1 MYRWLAEKL
10 GNVSVNHKLGVGFGL
25 VLLLTLLITFTG
37 WTGLG
42 DVASRGD
49 KLGYISSL
57 NVLTKDLRIARLDYE
72 MRRGEQGTAAVSE
85 LLNRLDS
92 GMKTAR
98 TLIEQPADIALID
111 EQLAAV
117 EQYKR
122 AFSDMAQAGANREDA
137 RSKLGNTADN
147 AVLKVTEVEKSL
159 LQSDSVTQFNSVV
172 DLSKLIQQAR
182 FQVRGYTYSGKV
194 EAEQPALDAI
204 DNALKKIT
212 ELQGSL
218 QEQYQANL
226 QQASVSLQ
234 AYRAAVSQFRDS
246 QVATAVALKTMS
258 AQGDVLLNRS
268 DKLTISQTAVRD
280 TDAAQAKYL
289 LLLATVL
296 ALIFGLVAAWAITRQ
311 IVIPLNQTL
320 KVAERVASGDLSHDL
335 TSTRQDELGQLQ
347 RAMQSMTVGLRELIG
362 GISDGVT
369 QIASAAEQL
378 SSVTEQTSAGVNNQ
392 KIETD
397 QVATAMNE
405 MAATVQEVARNAE
418 EASEA
423 AVAADQQARE
433 GDKVVGE
440 AIAQI
445 ERLATEVGN
454 STEAMGHL
462 KRESDK
468 IGSVLDVIKSVAQ
481 QTNLLALNAAI
492 EAARAGEAG
501 RGFAVVADEVRSL
514 AQRTQKS
521 TEEIEELIVGLQT
534 GTQQVA
540 TIMDNSRGL
549 TDSSVELTRR
559 AGSALANITRTVS
572 TIQAMN
578 SQIATA
584 AEQQSAV
591 AEEINRSVLN
601 VRDVSEQT
609 SSASEETAAS
619 SAELARLGIYLQ
631 TLVGRSRLCRGWA
644 ATHPGRRT
652 SATCEISYTLIS
664 PPSPQIVLA
673 FALLRSAFSD
683 LEVHHVS
690 SADPLAGQRQR
701 PTQTRPGFWP
711 GAGPQFHHRHDRL
724 AGLECRTVPL
734 QQPDGAGPTG
744 RRRGGHARQPHRV
757 PNAHRHGQPGQNDA
771 ADRKN
776 RPAPRLPVKTHERP
790 DRPAASRGS
799 RTPGSR
805 LQSGAGGIAAV
816 DRTAGKRPAAA
827 AKSRPASQRHPRA
840 TVQRT
845 A

>member
-10 GNVSVNHKLGVGFGL
+10 GNVSVNRKLSIGFGL
-25 VLLLTLLITFTG
+25 VLVLTLLITFTG
-37 WTGLG
+37 WTGLSG
-42 DVASRGD
+42 VISRGD

-57 NVLTKDLRIARLDYE
+57 NGLTKDLRLARLDFE
-72 MRRGEQGTAAVSE
+72 MRRGEQGTSAVND
-85 LLNRLDS
+85 LITQLDS
-92 GMKTAR
+92 GLKTAAD
-98 TLIEQPADIALID
+98 LIEQPDDKLV
-111 EQLAAV
+111 V
-117 EQYKR
+117 EQQQDALGQYKK
-122 AFSDMAQAGANREDA
+122 AFGAMVQAGLKREGA
-137 RSKLGNTADN
+137 RSKLGDTADN
-147 AVLKVTEVEKSL
+147 AVAKINEVEKSL
-159 LQSDSVTQFNSVV
+159 LQGDSVTLFNSVV

-212 ELQGSL
+212 DLNDPL
-218 QEQYQANL
+218 PEQYRANL
-226 QQASVSLQ
+226 QEASVSLQ
-234 AYRAAVSQFRDS
+234 AYRAAVSQYRDS
-246 QVATAVALKTMS
+246 QVAS
-258 AQGDVLLNRS
+258 AAAMKIMGEQGDILLDRS
-268 DKLTISQTAVRD
+268 NKLTTSQTVVRD
-280 TDAAQAKYL
+280 TDAAHAKNL
-289 LLLATVL
+289 LLLATAL
-296 ALIFGLVAAWAITRQ
+296 ALAFGVLAAWAITRQ

-320 KVAERVASGDLSHDL
+320 KVAERVASGDLSHNL
-335 TSTRQDELGQLQ
+335 ISRRQDELGQLQ
-347 RAMQSMTVGLRELIG
+347 RSMQSMTVGLRELIG

-378 SSVTEQTSAGVNNQ
+378 SAVTEQTSAGVNSQ
-392 KIETD
+392 KVETD

-445 ERLATEVGN
+445 ERLASEVGN

-521 TEEIEELIVGLQT
+521 TEEIEELIVGLQS

-559 AGSALANITRTVS
+559 AGNALENITRTVS
-572 TIQAMN
+572 AIQAMN
-578 SQIATA
+578 QQIATA

-609 SSASEETAAS
+609 SAASEETAAS
-619 SAELARLGIYLQ
+619 SAELARLGVYLQ
-631 TLVGRSRLCRGWA
+631 SLVGR
-644 ATHPGRRT
+644 
-652 SATCEISYTLIS
+652 
-664 PPSPQIVLA
+664 
-673 FALLRSAFSD
+673 F
-683 LEVHHVS
+683 
-690 SADPLAGQRQR
+690 
-701 PTQTRPGFWP
+701 
-711 GAGPQFHHRHDRL
+711 
-724 AGLECRTVPL
+724 
-734 QQPDGAGPTG
+734 
-744 RRRGGHARQPHRV
+744 RV
-757 PNAHRHGQPGQNDA
+757 
-771 ADRKN
+771 
-776 RPAPRLPVKTHERP
+776 
-790 DRPAASRGS
+790 
-799 RTPGSR
+799 
-805 LQSGAGGIAAV
+805 
-816 DRTAGKRPAAA
+816 
-827 AKSRPASQRHPRA
+827 
-840 TVQRT
+840 
-845 A
+845 

>member
-1 MYRWLAEKL
+1 MHRWLAEKL

-117 EQYKR
+117 DQYKR
-122 AFSDMAQAGANREDA
+122 AFSDMAQAGASREDA

-631 TLVGRSRLCRGWA
+631 TLVGRFR
-644 ATHPGRRT
+644 
-652 SATCEISYTLIS
+652 I
-664 PPSPQIVLA
+664 
-673 FALLRSAFSD
+673 
-683 LEVHHVS
+683 
-690 SADPLAGQRQR
+690 
-701 PTQTRPGFWP
+701 
-711 GAGPQFHHRHDRL
+711 
-724 AGLECRTVPL
+724 
-734 QQPDGAGPTG
+734 
-744 RRRGGHARQPHRV
+744 
-757 PNAHRHGQPGQNDA
+757 
-771 ADRKN
+771 
-776 RPAPRLPVKTHERP
+776 
-790 DRPAASRGS
+790 
-799 RTPGSR
+799 
-805 LQSGAGGIAAV
+805 
-816 DRTAGKRPAAA
+816 
-827 AKSRPASQRHPRA
+827 
-840 TVQRT
+840 
-845 A
+845 

>member
-10 GNVSVNHKLGVGFGL
+10 GNVSVNRKLSIGFGL
-25 VLLLTLLITFTG
+25 VLVLTLLTTFTG

-42 DVASRGD
+42 DVISRGD
-49 KLGYISSL
+49 KLGFISSL
-57 NVLTKDLRIARLDYE
+57 NGLTKDLRLARLDFE
-72 MRRGEQGTAAVSE
+72 MRRGEQGTDAVNS
-85 LLNRLDS
+85 LLTQLDN
-92 GMKTAR
+92 GLKTAQ
-98 TLIEQPADIALID
+98 TLIEQPDDKAL
-111 EQLAAV
+111 V
-117 EQYKR
+117 EQQQEALNQYKK
-122 AFSDMAQAGANREDA
+122 AFATMVQAGLKREGA
-137 RSKLGNTADN
+137 RSKLGDTADN
-147 AVLKVTEVEKSL
+147 AVAKTNEVEKAL
-159 LQSDSVTQFNSVV
+159 LQGDSVTQFNSVV
-172 DLSKLIQQAR
+172 DLSKLIQQSR
-182 FQVRGYTYSGKV
+182 FQVRGYTYSAKT

-212 ELQGSL
+212 ELEGQL
-218 QEQYQANL
+218 PAQYQANL
-226 QQASVSLQ
+226 QEAGVSLQ
-234 AYRAAVSQFRDS
+234 AYRAAVSQYRDS
-246 QVATAVALKTMS
+246 QVASAAALKIMTE
-258 AQGDVLLNRS
+258 QGDILLGHS
-268 DKLTISQTAVRD
+268 EKLTVSQTAVRD
-280 TDAAQAKYL
+280 ADAAHAKQL

-296 ALIFGLVAAWAITRQ
+296 ALIFGVVAAWAITRQ

-320 KVAERVASGDLSHDL
+320 KVAEHVASGDLSHNL
-335 TSTRQDELGQLQ
+335 NSARQDELGQLQ
-347 RAMQSMTVGLRELIG
+347 RATQSMTVGLRELIG

-378 SSVTEQTSAGVNNQ
+378 SAVTEQTSAGVNSQ
-392 KIETD
+392 KVETD

-521 TEEIEELIVGLQT
+521 TEEIEELIVGLQS

-540 TIMDNSRGL
+540 TILDNSRGL

-559 AGSALANITRTVS
+559 AGNALGNITRTVS

-631 TLVGRSRLCRGWA
+631 TLVGRFR
-644 ATHPGRRT
+644 
-652 SATCEISYTLIS
+652 I
-664 PPSPQIVLA
+664 
-673 FALLRSAFSD
+673 
-683 LEVHHVS
+683 
-690 SADPLAGQRQR
+690 
-701 PTQTRPGFWP
+701 
-711 GAGPQFHHRHDRL
+711 
-724 AGLECRTVPL
+724 
-734 QQPDGAGPTG
+734 
-744 RRRGGHARQPHRV
+744 
-757 PNAHRHGQPGQNDA
+757 
-771 ADRKN
+771 
-776 RPAPRLPVKTHERP
+776 
-790 DRPAASRGS
+790 
-799 RTPGSR
+799 
-805 LQSGAGGIAAV
+805 
-816 DRTAGKRPAAA
+816 
-827 AKSRPASQRHPRA
+827 
-840 TVQRT
+840 
-845 A
+845 

>member
-10 GNVSVNHKLGVGFGL
+10 GNVSVKTKLGVGFGL
-25 VLLLTLLITFTG
+25 VLLLTLMITFTG
-37 WTGLG
+37 WSGLG
-42 DVASRGD
+42 SVISRGD
-49 KLGYISSL
+49 KLGYISSV
-57 NVLTKDLRIARLDYE
+57 NELTKDLRLARLDYE
-72 MRRGEQGTAAVSE
+72 MRRGEQGPTEVNE
-85 LLNRLDS
+85 LIGKLQNGL
-92 GMKTAR
+92 KTAD
-98 TLIEQPADIALID
+98 TLIDQPADNLLVD
-111 EQLAAV
+111 EQLTAID
-117 EQYKR
+117 QYKR
-122 AFSDMAQAGANREDA
+122 AFDDMVQAGANRENA
-137 RSKLGNTADN
+137 RSKLGDTADN
-147 AVLKVTEVEKSL
+147 AVIKISEIEKAL
-159 LQSDSVTQFNSVV
+159 LQGDSVTQFDSVV
-172 DLSKLIQQAR
+172 GLSKLIQQAR

-204 DNALKKIT
+204 DNALKKIAALNGT
-212 ELQGSL
+212 LP
-218 QEQYQANL
+218 EQYATNL

-234 AYRAAVSQFRDS
+234 AYRAAVSQYRDS
-246 QVATAVALKTMS
+246 QVTTAAAMKKMGE
-258 AQGDVLLNRS
+258 QGDILLDRS
-268 DKLTISQTAVRD
+268 KKLTLSQTVVRD
-280 TDAAQAKYL
+280 TDAAQAKNL
-289 LLLATVL
+289 LLLATAL

-311 IVIPLNQTL
+311 IILPLNQTL
-320 KVAERVASGDLSHDL
+320 KVAERVASGDLSQDL
-335 TSTRQDELGQLQ
+335 ISLRQDELGQLQ

-378 SSVTEQTSAGVNNQ
+378 SAVTEQTSAGVNSQ
-392 KIETD
+392 KVETD

-423 AVAADQQARE
+423 ALAADQQARE

-521 TEEIEELIVGLQT
+521 TEEIEELIVGLQS

-540 TIMDNSRGL
+540 NIMDNSRGL

-559 AGSALANITRTVS
+559 AGTTLENITRTVS

-601 VRDVSEQT
+601 VRDISEQT
-609 SSASEETAAS
+609 AAASEETAAS
-619 SAELARLGIYLQ
+619 STELARLGTHLQ
-631 TLVGRSRLCRGWA
+631 TLVGRFR
-644 ATHPGRRT
+644 
-652 SATCEISYTLIS
+652 I
-664 PPSPQIVLA
+664 
-673 FALLRSAFSD
+673 
-683 LEVHHVS
+683 
-690 SADPLAGQRQR
+690 
-701 PTQTRPGFWP
+701 
-711 GAGPQFHHRHDRL
+711 
-724 AGLECRTVPL
+724 
-734 QQPDGAGPTG
+734 
-744 RRRGGHARQPHRV
+744 
-757 PNAHRHGQPGQNDA
+757 
-771 ADRKN
+771 
-776 RPAPRLPVKTHERP
+776 
-790 DRPAASRGS
+790 
-799 RTPGSR
+799 
-805 LQSGAGGIAAV
+805 
-816 DRTAGKRPAAA
+816 
-827 AKSRPASQRHPRA
+827 
-840 TVQRT
+840 
-845 A
+845 

>member
-10 GNVSVNHKLGVGFGL
+10 GNVSVNRKLGIGFGL
-25 VLLLTLLITFTG
+25 VLILTLLITFTG

-42 DVASRGD
+42 EVISRGD
-49 KLGYISSL
+49 KLGFISSL
-57 NVLTKDLRIARLDYE
+57 TGLTKDLRLARLDFE
-72 MRRGEQGTAAVSE
+72 TRRGEQGTGAVNDLITQLE
-85 LLNRLDS
+85 NGL
-92 GMKTAR
+92 KTAES
-98 TLIEQPADIALID
+98 LIEQPDDKAL
-111 EQLAAV
+111 V
-117 EQYKR
+117 EQQLDALNQYKK
-122 AFSDMAQAGANREDA
+122 AFGAMVQAGLKREGA
-137 RSKLGNTADN
+137 RSKLGDTADN
-147 AVLKVTEVEKSL
+147 AVAKINEVEKNL
-159 LQSDSVTQFNSVV
+159 LQGDSVTQFNRVV
-172 DLSKLIQQAR
+172 DLSKLIQQSR

-212 ELQGSL
+212 ELEGQL
-218 QEQYQANL
+218 PAEFQANL
-226 QQASVSLQ
+226 QEASVSLQ
-234 AYRAAVSQFRDS
+234 AYRAAVSQYRDS
-246 QVATAVALKTMS
+246 QVASAAALAIMNT
-258 AQGDVLLNRS
+258 QGDVLLGHS
-268 DKLTISQTAVRD
+268 EKLTASQTVVRD
-280 TDAAQAKYL
+280 TDAAQAKQL
-289 LLLATVL
+289 LLLATAL
-296 ALIFGLVAAWAITRQ
+296 ALIFGVVAAWAITRQ

-320 KVAERVASGDLSHDL
+320 KVAERVASGDLSHNL
-335 TSTRQDELGQLQ
+335 TSLRKDELGQLQ
-347 RAMQSMTVGLRELIG
+347 RAMQSMSVGLRELIG

-378 SSVTEQTSAGVNNQ
+378 SAVTEQTSAGVNSQ
-392 KIETD
+392 KVETD

-462 KRESDK
+462 QRESDK

-521 TEEIEELIVGLQT
+521 TEEIEELIVGLQS

-540 TIMDNSRGL
+540 NIMDNSRGL

-559 AGSALANITRTVS
+559 AGSALGSITRTVS

-601 VRDVSEQT
+601 VRDISEQT
-609 SSASEETAAS
+609 AAASEETAAS
-619 SAELARLGIYLQ
+619 STELARLGTHLQ
-631 TLVGRSRLCRGWA
+631 ALVSR
-644 ATHPGRRT
+644 
-652 SATCEISYTLIS
+652 
-664 PPSPQIVLA
+664 
-673 FALLRSAFSD
+673 F
-683 LEVHHVS
+683 
-690 SADPLAGQRQR
+690 
-701 PTQTRPGFWP
+701 
-711 GAGPQFHHRHDRL
+711 
-724 AGLECRTVPL
+724 
-734 QQPDGAGPTG
+734 
-744 RRRGGHARQPHRV
+744 RV
-757 PNAHRHGQPGQNDA
+757 
-771 ADRKN
+771 
-776 RPAPRLPVKTHERP
+776 
-790 DRPAASRGS
+790 
-799 RTPGSR
+799 
-805 LQSGAGGIAAV
+805 
-816 DRTAGKRPAAA
+816 
-827 AKSRPASQRHPRA
+827 
-840 TVQRT
+840 
-845 A
+845 